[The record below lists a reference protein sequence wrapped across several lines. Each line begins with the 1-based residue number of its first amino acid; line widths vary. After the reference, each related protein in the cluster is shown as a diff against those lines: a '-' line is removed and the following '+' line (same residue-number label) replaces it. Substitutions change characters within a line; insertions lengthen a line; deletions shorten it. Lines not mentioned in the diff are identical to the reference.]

1 MDEMEQ
7 YRELFMTEAE
17 EHLQSLNQ
25 NLVDLENCPENTDI
39 INLIFRSAHTLKGSA
54 RTLGFE
60 HISQLT
66 HHMEDILDNIRD
78 GKIPVNHEIMD
89 LLFKCLDALETMV
102 GEIADG
108 ENETTVDYESIIDI
122 IKNLKNK
129 HLGGNIGNSAPPAP
143 ESVPSAEVSANV
155 NSADAVA
162 NTVSCATNG
171 NSGSTS
177 NKQSYSLKNE
187 KTVVKIEIKKD
198 IDCNCEENEV
208 SEVDINNEID
218 SEINGEIDIDNDVNS
233 KIDENNSNNNKLNV
247 PENIDEILAQMH
259 QSSNTLCA
267 ISGAL
272 ELPELQTSTKKISR
286 FTKSVLDKK
295 IDMDKDVLQMI
306 NKSLSIMNSIAKS
319 IENKEEVQKYGN
331 DDAINNLDNFVAQK
345 VELKNSNSETDNNT
359 DNNIDDEING
369 EDKINNFEEIEVEFD
384 HTIFD
389 YLKNLNKLAE
399 EINNNSNIWHIKSEI
414 EEDCMLK
421 SVRFTMLLNSLNND
435 SKGKIIQSIPTI
447 DDLKNVSYDNL
458 DVLYAYSGS
467 EEELESILNSA
478 CEMNYSKAVK
488 VDIEINTD
496 EVGNITE
503 LTDSLDCNSEDKEIS
518 CDYKI
523 RFSID
528 QECALK
534 SVRAYMVLKD
544 LSEIGAIVDSCPSFE
559 RIKAGDSVI
568 NQVEV
573 YFNSRADI
581 DTVED
586 IIVKTPEIK
595 NIDVATNKKDTQ
607 STSANSSEDSD
618 SDDPKSAE
626 KSERKEGQSKKSE
639 SKKSQTVRVNIEKLD
654 KLMNLVGEV
663 VINRANFTQ
672 IATKYDLKELHNAV
686 GRLNML
692 STELQEEVMSMRM
705 IPVAFVFNRFPR
717 TVRDTARA
725 LNKEIDFIIEG
736 SEIELDRTVLDELA
750 EPLTHLIRNSLDHG
764 IEHSDVRKQQGK
776 PEKGL
781 LKLIATRERD
791 RVNIV
796 IKDDGKGINPDA
808 IRNNVVKKGLM
819 SRDEVDKLTDNE
831 AINLIFLPGFS
842 TAEKVSDVSGRGV
855 GMDVVRTKIES
866 LGGSVS
872 VHSEVGK
879 GSEIVLHLPLTMAI
893 IQTLLVK
900 LKDQIY
906 ALPLT
911 SVLDVVSVNKEE
923 INNLEGQEAIIY
935 RDHILPVTWLCD
947 ALHQYNDCSSKE
959 IYVVVVEKNKGK
971 IGLILDE
978 VIGRDE
984 IVVKPL
990 TGILKNI
997 NGLAGATILGD
1008 GKVALILDLN
1018 NL

>member
-102 GEIADG
+102 GEIANG

-129 HLGGNIGNSAPPAP
+129 HLGGNVENIGNSASPVP
-143 ESVPSAEVSANV
+143 ESTPSSEVSANV
-155 NSADAVA
+155 NSANAVA
-162 NTVSCATNG
+162 NTVSCETNG
-171 NSGSTS
+171 NSVSVS

-187 KTVVKIEIKKD
+187 KTVVIVEIKKD

-208 SEVDINNEID
+208 SELDINDEI
-218 SEINGEIDIDNDVNS
+218 DVNS
-233 KIDENNSNNNKLNV
+233 KIDKSNNDTDKNINTDNSKLNV

-331 DDAINNLDNFVAQK
+331 DDDINNLDNFVSQK
-345 VELKNSNSETDNNT
+345 VELKNSNVDTK
-359 DNNIDDEING
+359 EIEIENDIENDIVNG
-369 EDKINNFEEIEVEFD
+369 AFEEIEIEFD

-389 YLKNLNKLAE
+389 YLKNLNKLAK
-399 EINNNSNIWHIKSEI
+399 EIDNNSNIWHIKSEI

-421 SVRFTMLLNSLNND
+421 SVRFTMLLNSLEND
-435 SKGKIIQSIPTI
+435 SDGKIIQSIPTI

-458 DVLYAYSGS
+458 DILYAYSGS
-467 EEELESILNSA
+467 EEKLESILNSA
-478 CEMNYSKAVK
+478 CEMKYSKAVK
-488 VDIEINTD
+488 VGIEINTD
-496 EVGNITE
+496 EIGNMTE
-503 LTDSLDCNSEDKEIS
+503 LTDSLDCNLDNKEIS

-528 QECALK
+528 PECALK

-544 LSEIGAIVDSCPSFE
+544 LSEIGAIVDSCPSFD
-559 RIKAGDSVI
+559 RIKAGDSII

-573 YFNSRADI
+573 YFNTRADI

-586 IIVKTPEIK
+586 TIVKTPEIK
-595 NIDVATNKKDTQ
+595 NIDVTSNKKDNQ
-607 STSANSSEDSD
+607 SAIQNSSEDSD
-618 SDDPKSAE
+618 SEDSKSSG

-764 IEHSDVRKQQGK
+764 IEHSEVRKQAKK

-796 IKDDGKGINPDA
+796 IKDDGKGIDPDG

-947 ALHQYNDCSSKE
+947 ALHQYNDCSSEE

>member
-25 NLVDLENCPENTDI
+25 NLVDLENCPEDTEI

-102 GEIADG
+102 GEVADG
-108 ENETTVDYESIIDI
+108 ENETSVDYESIIDI
-122 IKNLKNK
+122 IKNLKDK
-129 HLGGNIGNSAPPAP
+129 HLGNQVGNSGNSAKVSETSPAP
-143 ESVPSAEVSANV
+143 KKAENNV
-155 NSADAVA
+155 NSADAV
-162 NTVSCATNG
+162 VSSV
-171 NSGSTS
+171 SGETKCNPASSVS

-187 KTVVKIEIKKD
+187 KTLVKIELKKD
-198 IDCNCEENEV
+198 AEVDVSCEENEV
-208 SEVDINNEID
+208 SELDIDKIQDNENTENNENTEKEA
-218 SEINGEIDIDNDVNS
+218 EI
-233 KIDENNSNNNKLNV
+233 KKLNI
-247 PENIDEILAQMH
+247 PENIDEILGQMH

-272 ELPELQTSTKKISR
+272 ELSELQNSTKQISR

-295 IDMDKDVLQMI
+295 IDMDKEVLQMI
-306 NKSLSIMNSIAKS
+306 NKSLSVMNSIAKS
-319 IENKEEVQKYGN
+319 IENREEVQKYAN
-331 DDAINNLDNFVAQK
+331 DEVINNLDNFVAQK
-345 VELKNSNSETDNNT
+345 IESKNSIAENI
-359 DNNIDDEING
+359 DNNIDNIDENNKNG
-369 EDKINNFEEIEVEFD
+369 NGKIINFEEIEVEYD
-384 HTIFD
+384 HTIFN
-389 YLKNLNKLAE
+389 YLENLNKIANEL
-399 EINNNSNIWHIKSEI
+399 NDNSSLWHIKSEI

-421 SVRFTMLLNSLNND
+421 SVRFTMLLNSLEND
-435 SKGKIIQSIPTI
+435 SKGTIIESIPTI
-447 DDLKNVSYDNL
+447 EDIKNVSYDNI
-458 DVLYAYSGS
+458 DVLYAYSGT
-467 EEELESILNSA
+467 EGELEDILNSA

-488 VDIEINTD
+488 VDIEVNINEMDNT
-496 EVGNITE
+496 TE
-503 LTDSLDCNSEDKEIS
+503 LTEPINCDLEDKEIS

-544 LSEIGAIVDSCPSFE
+544 LSEMGTIVDSCPSYE
-559 RIKAGDSVI
+559 RIQAGDSVI

-573 YFNSRADI
+573 YYNSRADI

-586 IIVKTPEIK
+586 TIIKTPEIK
-595 NIDVATNKKDTQ
+595 NIDVATHKKDMNNNE
-607 STSANSSEDSD
+607 SNNSESESD
-618 SDDPKSAE
+618 ENSNSE
-626 KSERKEGQSKKSE
+626 KSERKESQSKKSE

-764 IEHSDVRKQQGK
+764 IEHADVRKQLGK

-796 IKDDGKGINPDA
+796 IKDDGKGINPET

-819 SRDEVDKLTDNE
+819 SREEVEKLTDNE

-872 VHSEVGK
+872 VQSEVGK
-879 GSEIVLHLPLTMAI
+879 GSEIILHLPLTMAI

-911 SVLDVVSVNKEE
+911 SVLDVVSISNDE

-947 ALHQYNDCSSKE
+947 ALHQYNDCSSEE

-1008 GKVALILDLN
+1008 GRVALILDLN